1 MIEAIVLGPPHDS
14 RRATTRDSVHDSYIC
29 AAYILTKLKAAQGVL
44 QGMSYWAYTDLFEE
58 PGPPPTPFHGG
69 FGLLTREGIRK
80 PAFFAYR
87 YLHSLTGREVPS
99 ADPESLI
106 AANASQ
112 TAALIWDWEY
122 PAQNVSNRSF
132 YTKVHPTT
140 DSAPV
145 ELTFKSL
152 ARGRYRM
159 TVQRTGFRSNDAY
172 TAYLEMGAPKELDAR
187 QLEQLNAHTVDRPEV
202 DRNVEIGRDGVFRV
216 RVSMATRN

>member
-29 AAYILTKLKAAQGVL
+29 AAYILTKLEAAQGVL